1 MPSLWIVF
9 GLLLAGVFWFTA
21 LRARELATNVARD
34 YCRRYSLQFLD
45 GTVSH
50 SRMRLVREDGWLRMR
65 REYRFEYS
73 SADDV
78 RREGHVT
85 LTGQSVSDVS
95 LDGVPVLH

>member
-1 MPSLWIVF
+1 MPSIWIVF
-9 GLLLAGVFWFTA
+9 GLLLAGAFWYTA
-21 LRARELATNVARD
+21 LQARELATNVARD

-50 SRMRLVREDGWLRMR
+50 SRLRLVRVDGWLRTR
-65 REYRFEYS
+65 RDYRFEYS

-85 LTGQSVSDVS
+85 LIGQSVSDVS